1 MSMQSR
7 ANGWQS
13 GFTLIEVMITVAI
26 VGVLAAIAYPSYTAF
41 IQRSRIIDG
50 TAKLSDFRVKME
62 QWFQDNRTYLNG
74 ANCGAAIPAT
84 NPNDAFTVTCTG
96 TATTYQVIA
105 TGISTKGMG
114 EFQYSLTLDATGLTK
129 STDKVPSNWSKSAAC
144 WTTRQDGSC
153 G

>member
-1 MSMQSR
+1 MSMPSR
-7 ANGWQS
+7 AGGRQS
-13 GFTLIEVMITVAI
+13 GFTLIEVMVTVAI
-26 VGVLAAIAYPSYTAF
+26 IGVLAAIAYPNYSAY

-74 ANCGAAIPAT
+74 AKCGVADPAT
-84 NPNDAFTVTCTG
+84 AGSDAFTVACTG
-96 TATTYQVIA
+96 TATTYKVTA

-114 EFQYSLTLDATGLTK
+114 SFIYSLTLDATGLTK
-129 STDKVPSNWSKSAAC
+129 STDSVPSTWSKSATC

>member
-7 ANGWQS
+7 ASREQS
-13 GFTLIEVMITVAI
+13 GFTLIEVMVTVVI
-26 VGVLAAIAYPSYTAF
+26 VGILAAIAYPSYAAF

-74 ANCGAAIPAT
+74 AKCGAAIPAT
-84 NPNDAFTVTCTG
+84 NPNDAFTVTCAA
-96 TATTYQVIA
+96 TATTYQVTA
-105 TGISTKGMG
+105 TGIAAMNMG
-114 EFQYSLTLDATGLTK
+114 DFTYSLTLDGTGLTK
-129 STDKVPSNWSKSAAC
+129 STDKVPTSWSKSSTC